1 MRRPKYSILVLV
13 GLTSLLAGFLA
24 PYAHVKSKLNSRH
37 HALRILED
45 SGCDVSYELPKS
57 PSIWCSIFGWR
68 YDLRHKWI
76 RIDPGCQLSMPELAE
91 QTRRLPELQGVLFKL
106 GAISDV
112 EIDELH
118 RLLPDIEVAGVIYK

>member
-1 MRRPKYSILVLV
+1 
-13 GLTSLLAGFLA
+13 
-24 PYAHVKSKLNSRH
+24 
-37 HALRILED
+37 
-45 SGCDVSYELPKS
+45 
-57 PSIWCSIFGWR
+57 
-68 YDLRHKWI
+68 
-76 RIDPGCQLSMPELAE
+76 MPELAE